1 MKLTDDARSWI
12 YHCLLMDDYPPNQL
26 GRWSDDD
33 FIHAY
38 CTDRDEVLPKHWI
51 VKDAE

>member
-1 MKLTDDARSWI
+1 MKLTDDARKWI
-12 YHCLLMDDYPPNQL
+12 YHCLLMDDYPPNQI

-38 CTDRDEVLPKHWI
+38 CADRGMDLKELPKEWL
-51 VKDAE
+51 A